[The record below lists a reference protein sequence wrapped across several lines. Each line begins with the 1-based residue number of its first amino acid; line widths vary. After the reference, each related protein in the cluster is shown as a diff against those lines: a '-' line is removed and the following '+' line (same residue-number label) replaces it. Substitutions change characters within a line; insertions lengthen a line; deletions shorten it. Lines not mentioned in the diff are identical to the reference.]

1 MTFRDA
7 AELELP
13 LLIITSDKLF
23 PAETIEG
30 SLILLLSQDEC
41 KANPSPIIPII
52 LAQVQQDLPGCRQEM
67 LKVTVL
73 KPLES
78 LIRHVVKTATPDFK
92 RVNVK
97 ELLKQMLT
105 HLRLRIVGLAF
116 RQEPIQDFH
125 AEVNQLLKKVK
136 LQFCVHTCTLKA

>member
-1 MTFRDA
+1 MTFRNA

-23 PAETIEG
+23 PAEIYEG

-41 KANPSPIIPII
+41 KANPSPIIPIV

-105 HLRLRIVGLAF
+105 HLRLRIVGL
-116 RQEPIQDFH
+116 DFWDKFVYDDH
-125 AEVNQLLKKVK
+125 AEVNQF
-136 LQFCVHTCTLKA
+136 LQQVLFQGRMHQGTLKA